1 MRTAANVELELLT
14 NIHLSPPQALEL
26 QNERLELEEQE
37 EAAEVGR
44 AAYRASSGSDP
55 AETIERMEIQLD
67 EMEAERDAAFCAYQT
82 LLDRVVDAL
91 YEHVDNE
98 GIREQLLDIT
108 YGTVE

>member
-1 MRTAANVELELLT
+1 MRTAANAELELLT
-14 NIHLSPPQALEL
+14 NIHLSPPQVLEL
-26 QNERLELEEQE
+26 QDQRLELGEQE
-37 EAAEVGR
+37 EAAEAGR
-44 AAYRASSGSDP
+44 AAYRASDGSDP

-67 EMEAERDAAFCAYQT
+67 EMEAERDGALGAYQA

-98 GIREQLLDIT
+98 GLREQLLDIA